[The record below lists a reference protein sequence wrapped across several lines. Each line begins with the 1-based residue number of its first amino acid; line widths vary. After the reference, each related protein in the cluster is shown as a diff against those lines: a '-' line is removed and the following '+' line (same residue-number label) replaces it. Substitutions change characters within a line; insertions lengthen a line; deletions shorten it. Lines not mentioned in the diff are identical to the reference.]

1 MSGTDTSRGAD
12 VYMQRGRIRAVC
24 AEEDVHGMACADGG
38 MCAGGGTLRGWE
50 VGHLAG
56 RGRPVGVK
64 EVRWVAVEEGT
75 DVCGCTKEEEQQ
87 REAVNGRTGS
97 LWRQADSRKRKS
109 GSEQASF
116 GAEEETAA
124 SGVLDGMRQAGDAD
138 QGVITIIPDYRLVP
152 DVQHPGAARDVR
164 DAMQWVIDN
173 PKKFAFGG
181 VTEPDLDALF
191 VMGHSAGAMNVFTI
205 LITPELYSATL
216 HPKIKGAV
224 LFAGAYTFEEMPSVM
239 TAAVEQ
245 YYGGFEH
252 QREKLPLGLLQA
264 ASDEKIASLPRLL
277 LGIAERDPES
287 LVNASKNFQLA
298 LEARG
303 LTYDKFVA
311 AGHNH
316 ISVTFALSTGQGE
329 EWASDVVKWIRS
341 A

>member
-1 MSGTDTSRGAD
+1 MDKVAEIQQTDVPEILFPTVGIFLPLLEAEREKILGTSKRAFQYGATD
-12 VYMQRGRIRAVC
+12 RHKLDIYYPSSASASSKSPILFFC
-24 AEEDVHGMACADGG
+24 Y
-38 MCAGGGTLRGWE
+38 GGGF
-50 VGHLAG
+50 
-56 RGRPVGVK
+56 
-64 EVRWVAVEEGT
+64 
-75 DVCGCTKEEEQQ
+75 
-87 REAVNGRTGS
+87 NTGARI
-97 LWRQADSRKRKS
+97 LPPPADLSYGNL
-109 GSEQASF
+109 GSYF
-116 GAEEETAA
+116 
-124 SGVLDGMRQAGDAD
+124 AD
-138 QGVITIIPDYRLVP
+138 QGFITIIPDYRLVP
-152 DVQHPGAARDVR
+152 DVQHPEAARDVR
-164 DAMQWVIDN
+164 DAMQWVVDN
-173 PKKFAFGG
+173 PEKLAFGG

-224 LFAGAYTFEEMPSVM
+224 LFAGAYTFEEMPSFM
-239 TAAVEQ
+239 TAPVEQ

-252 QREKLPLGLLQA
+252 QKEKLPLGLLQA

>member
-1 MSGTDTSRGAD
+1 MDKVAEIQQTDVPEILFPTVGIFLPLLEAKREKVLGTSKRVFQYGATD
-12 VYMQRGRIRAVC
+12 RHKLDIYYPSSASASSKSPILFFC
-24 AEEDVHGMACADGG
+24 Y
-38 MCAGGGTLRGWE
+38 GGGF
-50 VGHLAG
+50 
-56 RGRPVGVK
+56 
-64 EVRWVAVEEGT
+64 
-75 DVCGCTKEEEQQ
+75 
-87 REAVNGRTGS
+87 NTGARV
-97 LWRQADSRKRKS
+97 LPPPADLSYGNL
-109 GSEQASF
+109 GSYF
-116 GAEEETAA
+116 
-124 SGVLDGMRQAGDAD
+124 AD
-138 QGVITIIPDYRLVP
+138 QGFITIIPDYRLVP
-152 DVQHPGAARDVR
+152 DVQHPGAAQDVR
-164 DAMQWVIDN
+164 DAMQWVVDN
-173 PKKFAFGG
+173 PEKLAFGG

-224 LFAGAYTFEEMPSVM
+224 LFAGAYTFEETPSFM

-252 QREKLPLGLLQA
+252 QKEKLPLGLLQA